1 MVNFDHCNLLWNVFQ
16 LICNIPNDKIIHVNV
31 FNYTNIHTHTHTP
44 SIIGWKHITMNKNIV
59 INIVF
64 LDVAFW
70 TNQAN
75 TKKIFFV
82 MVLHIIVAKN
92 MKKIQWLQ
100 VIKSFIEL

>member
-1 MVNFDHCNLLWNVFQ
+1 
-16 LICNIPNDKIIHVNV
+16 
-31 FNYTNIHTHTHTP
+31 
-44 SIIGWKHITMNKNIV
+44 MNKNIV